1 LAVSIHRS
9 MVSATTKRGRSICP
23 STCAC
28 SEGAI
33 LANKTKS
40 VWRYV
45 SGNTGLK
52 FSKTLR
58 SIERVWRVFRSH
70 EYSPDQRNVFPFTR
84 CTPRES
90 ILRDFQKSNSD
101 LGKSSPTMPTS
112 RTGEKKLAA
121 SAAYEAEPPNKSE
134 CSSTGVLTVSI
145 AMEPTTRTGMIR
157 MTKLEYRMSNKGRMI
172 NDELK
177 LVANI

>member
-1 LAVSIHRS
+1 MLAS
-9 MVSATTKRGRSICP
+9 
-23 STCAC
+23 
-28 SEGAI
+28 
-33 LANKTKS
+33 KTKS
-40 VWRYV
+40 FWLFFFCNFV
-45 SGNTGLK
+45 LK
-52 FSKTLR
+52 FSQTLS
-58 SIERVWRVFRSH
+58 SIERVSRVFRSH

-101 LGKSSPTMPTS
+101 LGKSSPTTPTS

-157 MTKLEYRMSNKGRMI
+157 MTNGF
-172 NDELK
+172 
-177 LVANI
+177 VALNR